1 MTARQKLWLEAVQ
14 RRVNFTAN
22 VLSHMKQ
29 VKMLGL
35 SDKMQQIIR
44 KSRNAEIDRSKKYR
58 RLSSFNICLSRKL
71 FWEKVLSRG

>member
-1 MTARQKLWLEAVQ
+1 MTARQKHWLEAVQ

-44 KSRNAEIDRSKKYR
+44 KLRLAEIDRSKKFR
-58 RLSSFNICLSRKL
+58 RLSSFNICLSMQNHLK
-71 FWEKVLSRG
+71 KKCCH